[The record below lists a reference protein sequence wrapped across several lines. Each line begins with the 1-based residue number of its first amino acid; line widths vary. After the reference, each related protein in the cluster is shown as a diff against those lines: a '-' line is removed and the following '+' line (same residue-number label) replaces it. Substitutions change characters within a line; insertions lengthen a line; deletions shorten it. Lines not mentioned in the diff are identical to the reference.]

1 MNGTPFKLATIARVN
16 TGTKPF
22 AALVLGD
29 EAIDL
34 SAVHTV
40 YRAARGGPTLIATD
54 SILDLLDDWDAN
66 FAVLQEMVAFIEK
79 DGVPAGAAVAQTG
92 LRVFAPVLRPGKMFY
107 AAQNFQEHVDEMIRA
122 GMTPAGGPKF
132 TGEKS
137 TTVPYLFLKAPSTLC
152 GAFDDIE
159 IPRGMKKIDW
169 EAEIALAIGKRGKR
183 IKAERALDHVAGFMT
198 TNDVSCRDLQ
208 IRQDRPALRS
218 DWLGGKSHDNFAP
231 MGPYLV
237 PRAFV
242 RDHMNL
248 AIRLTVNG
256 AVKQNGNTSQF
267 IFTPEEQI
275 EYASNV
281 LTLEAGGDNRER
293 GLRRM
298 RRRLRRTEN
307 REDRHDGAG
316 VRHRDGPGD
325 GLRPVRR
332 RPVAGGR
339 PGRATPRRPRHSRAP
354 PGRLPATRRGDAH
367 RQGRRDLHDGA

>member
-1 MNGTPFKLATIARVN
+1 MNGTPFKLASVARAN
-16 TGTKPF
+16 TSTKPF
-22 AALVLGD
+22 PALVLG
-29 EAIDL
+29 EEVIDL
-34 SAVHTV
+34 AAVHTAH
-40 YRAARGGPTLIATD
+40 RAARGGSSLSATG
-54 SILDLLDDWDAN
+54 SILDLLEKWDAN
-66 FAVLQEMVAFIEK
+66 FAVLQEIVAFIEK
-79 DGVPAGAAVAQTG
+79 DGVPAGAAVAQTS
-92 LRVFAPVLRPGKMFY
+92 LRLFAPVLRPGKMFY

-132 TGEKS
+132 TGEK
-137 TTVPYLFLKAPSTLC
+137 TTSRPYLFLKAPSTLC

-169 EAEIALAIGKRGKR
+169 EAEIALAVGKRGKR

-208 IRQDRPALRS
+208 IRGDRPALRS

-248 AIRLTVNG
+248 SIRLTVNG

-275 EYASNV
+275 EYASNM
-281 LTLEAGGDNRER
+281 LTLEAGDVFSCGTCGGVGQGTNTFLASGDIVETEIETLGKMRNRFVDE
-293 GLRRM
+293 
-298 RRRLRRTEN
+298 
-307 REDRHDGAG
+307 A
-316 VRHRDGPGD
+316 V
-325 GLRPVRR
+325 
-332 RPVAGGR
+332 
-339 PGRATPRRPRHSRAP
+339 
-354 PGRLPATRRGDAH
+354 
-367 RQGRRDLHDGA
+367 